1 MLLASDHK
9 KLFGA
14 RTATVPTRG
23 AAEAARPRILFVG
36 EGVTLAHVVRPLQ
49 VAASLDPETY
59 EVFFACDPR
68 YRELVAGKGLR
79 YIPVATIPSAVFL
92 KRVYNADPLY
102 TPDEL
107 KACVRDDLRTLARVR
122 PDVVV
127 SDFRLSLGISAE
139 LCEIPH
145 LAFSNAHWSPSAKL
159 PCPVPEHPLVKLLGV
174 TLVRLALKIALPYF
188 FGVQA
193 KAFNT
198 LRKAYGL
205 EPIGGRGAHEIFTRG
220 TRTLYLDIPELYDL
234 GPLSP
239 TETYIGPVNWEP
251 DIPLPSWWDALPD
264 HKPVIFLSPGSSG
277 DAVATLALIRAL
289 ASLDLTLVVATAG
302 RIAPANLPSSVFAAE
317 WIPGLAAAQRA
328 DLVICNGG
336 SPMVYL
342 ALGKGKPVLGIPQNH
357 DQYYMMEALERK
369 GAGKLIRSGRVDAVT
384 VRKAV
389 LEILGNPA
397 FRQAAED
404 VVAAIRARFR

>member
-1 MLLASDHK
+1 MRYHSAS
-9 KLFGA
+9 
-14 RTATVPTRG
+14 
-23 AAEAARPRILFVG
+23 PRL
-36 EGVTLAHVVRPLQ
+36 
-49 VAASLDPETY
+49 
-59 EVFFACDPR
+59 
-68 YRELVAGKGLR
+68 
-79 YIPVATIPSAVFL
+79 
-92 KRVYNADPLY
+92 
-102 TPDEL
+102 
-107 KACVRDDLRTLARVR
+107 DLRSALCRGSARYE
-122 PDVVV
+122 
-127 SDFRLSLGISAE
+127 A
-139 LCEIPH
+139 
-145 LAFSNAHWSPSAKL
+145 
-159 PCPVPEHPLVKLLGV
+159 
-174 TLVRLALKIALPYF
+174 
-188 FGVQA
+188 A

-397 FRQAAED
+397 FRQAAQRLQGFISSLNTN
-404 VVAAIRARFR
+404 AAFTSVLETLIPMRDAQLKPGGRP